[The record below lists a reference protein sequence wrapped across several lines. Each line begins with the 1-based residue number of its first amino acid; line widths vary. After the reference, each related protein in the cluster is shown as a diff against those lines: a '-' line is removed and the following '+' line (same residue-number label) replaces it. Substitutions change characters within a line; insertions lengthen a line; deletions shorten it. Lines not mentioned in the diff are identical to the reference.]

1 MVSPQEKREIL
12 NQLID
17 LSNQKDN
24 ANFQKKLIELL
35 LKDTNNGKL
44 YKYRYFDNDGY
55 SLDNLTAGTLHCA
68 SPLSFND
75 PFDCKIGITLSSI
88 IQAKYE
94 TEFDIMMEIYNKFLL
109 YIKEGLDIEAC
120 TCNERS
126 IIEKLL
132 CNEKIMNFATKDYGD
147 ITEEQ
152 VAEILYKNGDVIIE
166 LLQVFADDEIFSNSL
181 GVCQKMIPQLIERI
195 SPDGMLLISKSDATY
210 EDFAKANGVTED
222 TDEIELTM
230 LMSQKMY
237 PEHEIARQDITE
249 LINDKIF
256 QINDK
261 LVELFLI
268 GCLCTDFKNRLMWSH
283 YADSHRGFCIEYDFS
298 ELTDQPNTYLPLP
311 IYYTNNR
318 PTIPWKAAFENTPDN
333 ISEATAQIMLGLL
346 TKDNA
351 WEYENEWRILIPS
364 TNDTEFK
371 MPKISCVY
379 LGVAI
384 SEDNRQKILKIA
396 KEKQIPVKQM
406 KVDRGIYELHA
417 EKISNK

>member
-1 MVSPQEKREIL
+1 MIL
-12 NQLID
+12 LI
-17 LSNQKDN
+17 
-24 ANFQKKLIELL
+24 A
-35 LKDTNNGKL
+35 
-44 YKYRYFDNDGY
+44 
-55 SLDNLTAGTLHCA
+55 
-68 SPLSFND
+68 
-75 PFDCKIGITLSSI
+75 KIGITLSSI

-120 TCNERS
+120 TYDERR
-126 IIEKLL
+126 IIKKLL
-132 CNEKIMNFATKDYGD
+132 SNEKIMNFATKDYGD

-152 VAEILYKNGDVIIE
+152 VAEILYKNGDIIID
-166 LLQVFADDEIFSNSL
+166 LLQIFADDEMFSNSL
-181 GVCQKMIPQLIERI
+181 GICQKMIPQLIEKI
-195 SPDGMLLISKSDATY
+195 SPDGMLLMSKSDATF

-230 LMSQKMY
+230 FMSQKMY
-237 PEHEIARQDITE
+237 PEHEIARQDVTH

-256 QINDK
+256 QINSK

-268 GCLCTDFKNRLMWSH
+268 GCLCTDYKNRLMWSH
-283 YADSHRGFCIEYDFS
+283 YADSHRGFCIKYDFS
-298 ELTDQPNTYLPLP
+298 ELTDQINNYLPLP
-311 IYYTNNR
+311 IYYTNDR
-318 PTIPWKAAFENTPDN
+318 PTIPWNVTFENTQDN
-333 ISEATAQIMLGLL
+333 LSEATAQIMLGLL

-364 TNDTEFK
+364 TNGTEFK

-384 SEDNRQKILKIA
+384 NEDNRQKILKIA
-396 KEKQIPVKQM
+396 EEKQM
-406 KVDRGIYELHA
+406 KVDRVIYELHA